1 MATFNN
7 LYHATEAI
15 KHVLE
20 TRITPA
26 PGNVIAGP
34 PPDTAITIEE
44 LRVSLLWVN
53 EQAGHKNDGYIR
65 NPDGTSSPP
74 PASLS
79 LFVLITGYGEDPET
93 NSAGA
98 HRLIGEVLRIFHSEP
113 HIELPIPALPSNS
126 GRGRISLAL
135 VPLTPDLVEKLF
147 SPLQIKHRPFLLYE
161 VGPVQLVSKLAA
173 TPVSPVVAPGGMV
186 LTGPSIS
193 TPPRI
198 GRLVPSSLAEG
209 GYLRIDGAF
218 PTSIDAVWIG
228 ARKFVAGGFDVIE
241 PGRAIGLKLPTA
253 GPNAVPSGVHRISVM
268 SGKVGSEPADLRIV
282 PAGTWSVDGPKVLS
296 VAKGA
301 TFKLE
306 GQGLAPATQVYL
318 WPDSGI
324 FAPTDVHRIGGLT
337 VTPTSV
343 EFTVP
348 SLTSGDYRFSVELTL
363 GASVPLQ
370 FTPFVT
376 VEIKG

>member
-20 TRITPA
+20 TRITPP

-34 PPDTAITIEE
+34 PPDSVITIEE

-126 GRGRISLAL
+126 GKGRISLNL
-135 VPLTPDLVEKLF
+135 VPLTPDLMEKLF

-161 VGPVQLVSKLAA
+161 VGPVQLVSRLAA
-173 TPVSPVVAPGGMV
+173 TPVSPVVAPGGVV
-186 LTGPSIS
+186 LTGPSIA

-198 GRLVPSSLAEG
+198 ARLVPNSLAQG

-218 PTSIDAVWIG
+218 ASPVDAVWIG
-228 ARKFVAGGFDVIE
+228 TRKFVAGGFDVIE
-241 PGRAIGLKLPTA
+241 PGRALGLKLPTA
-253 GPNAVPSGVHRISVM
+253 GPNAIEPGAQRISVM
-268 SGKVGSEPADLRIV
+268 SGKVGSEPAELRVV

-301 TFKLE
+301 LLKLE
-306 GQGLAPATQVYL
+306 GQGLASATQVYF
-318 WPDSGI
+318 WPDGGI
-324 FAPTDVHRIGGLT
+324 FAPSDVRRIGGLT

-348 SLTSGDYRFSVELTL
+348 DVLPGDYRCSVELTL
-363 GASVPLQ
+363 GASVPVQ
-370 FTPFVT
+370 FTPFVS
-376 VEIKG
+376 VEVKA

>member
-20 TRITPA
+20 TRITPP

-34 PPDTAITIEE
+34 PPDSAITIEE

-126 GRGRISLAL
+126 GKGRISLNL
-135 VPLTPDLVEKLF
+135 VPLTPDLMEKLF

-161 VGPVQLVSKLAA
+161 VGPVQLVSRLAA
-173 TPVSPVVAPGGMV
+173 TPVSPVVAPGGVV
-186 LTGPSIS
+186 LTGPSIA

-198 GRLVPSSLAEG
+198 ARLVPNSLAQG

-218 PTSIDAVWIG
+218 SSPVDAVWVG
-228 ARKFVAGGFDVIE
+228 TRKFVAGGFDVIE
-241 PGRAIGLKLPTA
+241 PGRALGLKLPTA
-253 GPNAVPSGVHRISVM
+253 GPNAIEPGAQRISVM
-268 SGKVGSEPADLRIV
+268 SGKVGSEPAELRVV

-301 TFKLE
+301 LLKLE
-306 GQGLAPATQVYL
+306 GQGLASATQVYF
-318 WPDSGI
+318 WPDGGI
-324 FAPTDVHRIGGLT
+324 FAPSDVRRIGGLT

-348 SLTSGDYRFSVELTL
+348 DVLPGDYRCSVELTL
-363 GASVPLQ
+363 GASVPVQ

-376 VEIKG
+376 VEVKA